1 MVIGGYGMI
10 RKILVANRG
19 EIAARIIRTCEA
31 MNIDTVAI
39 YSEADKEAAFVS
51 MATESYEIGPP
62 RPQESYLHMDR
73 IFEIAKESDVDA
85 VHPGYG
91 FLSENPTFAKR
102 CEEEGLVFIGPSSS
116 MIALMGDKIAAR
128 KAMKNAGIPIIP
140 GTTAALTN
148 VEEAIQEAQ
157 RIGYPLMV
165 KASAGGGGV
174 GMEIV
179 QTEEQLLKAIETNQK
194 RAESLFGDGSL
205 FLEKQIEHAKHIEVQ
220 VVADTF
226 GNVIHL
232 FDRECSVQRRN
243 QKVIEEAPSQL
254 PEEVR
259 LVMGEKS
266 VEACKQLG
274 YENVGTIEF
283 LVDENNNFYFLEMNT
298 RIQVE
303 HPVTE
308 EITGFDLIELQI
320 NVAQGEKLSIVQ
332 ENVSTQGHA
341 IEVRI
346 YAENP
351 ETFFPSPGQI
361 TKCDLPTNKE
371 VRLEMSVGADSM
383 VTPFYDPMIGKL
395 IAKGN
400 TREEALSILREALND
415 LVIEGIQ
422 TNIPLLEKIIRQDA
436 FVNRNITTNYIQEH
450 IQS

>member
-1 MVIGGYGMI
+1 MIGGQRMI

-19 EIAARIIRTCEA
+19 EIAARIIRTCNT

-39 YSEADKEAAFVS
+39 YSEADREAAFVS
-51 MATESYEIGPP
+51 MATEAFEIGPP

-73 IFEIAKESDVDA
+73 IFEIANKSGADA
-85 VHPGYG
+85 IHPGYG
-91 FLSENPTFAKR
+91 FLSENPAFAQR
-102 CEEEGLVFIGPSSS
+102 CEEEGIVFIGPPSS

-128 KAMKNAGIPIIP
+128 EAMKDAGIPIIP
-140 GTTAALTN
+140 GTTTALN
-148 VEEAIQEAQ
+148 NEKEAIQEAE

-165 KASAGGGGV
+165 KAAAGGGGV

-179 QTEEQLLKAIETNQK
+179 QTDEQLLKAIDTNQK
-194 RAESLFGDGSL
+194 RAESLFGDGTL
-205 FLEKQIEHAKHIEVQ
+205 FLEKHIEHAKHIEIQ

-232 FDRECSVQRRN
+232 FDRECSIQRRN
-243 QKVIEEAPSQL
+243 QKVIEEAPSQV

-259 LVMGEKS
+259 LAMGEKS

-283 LVDENNNFYFLEMNT
+283 LVDENNKFYFLEMNT

-303 HPVTE
+303 NPVTE
-308 EITGFDLIELQI
+308 EITGLDLIQMQI
-320 NVAQGEKLSIVQ
+320 NIAQGEKLPIVQ
-332 ENVSTQGHA
+332 EDVSIQGHA

-361 TKCDLPTNKE
+361 TTCEFSSSEK
-371 VRLEMSVGADSM
+371 VRLEMSVTEDSK
-383 VTPFYDPMIGKL
+383 VTPFYDPMIGKM
-395 IAKGN
+395 IVKGS
-400 TREEALSILREALND
+400 TRKEAISILREALSHST
-415 LVIEGIQ
+415 IEGIQ
-422 TNIPLLEKIIRQDA
+422 TNIPMLEKVLQQDA
-436 FVNRNITTNYIQEH
+436 FIKGNITTKYIQEH

>member
-1 MVIGGYGMI
+1 MI

-19 EIAARIIRTCEA
+19 EIAARIIRTCNT

-39 YSEADKEAAFVS
+39 YSEADREVAFVS

-73 IFEIAKESDVDA
+73 IFEITKQTGADA
-85 VHPGYG
+85 IHPGYG

-102 CEEEGLVFIGPSSS
+102 CEEEGIIFIGPSSS
-116 MIALMGDKIAAR
+116 MIALMGNKIAAR
-128 KAMKNAGIPIIP
+128 EAMKRAGIPIIP
-140 GTTAALTN
+140 GTTTALHN
-148 VEEAIQEAQ
+148 KEEAIEEAE

-179 QTEEQLLKAIETNQK
+179 QTEDQLLKAIETNQQ
-194 RAESLFGDGSL
+194 RAESLFGDGAL
-205 FLEKQIEHAKHIEVQ
+205 FLEKQIERAKHIEIQ
-220 VVADTF
+220 VVADAF

-232 FDRECSVQRRN
+232 FDRECSIQRRN
-243 QKVIEEAPSQL
+243 QKVIEEAPSSI
-254 PEEVR
+254 PDEVR
-259 LVMGEKS
+259 LDMGEKS
-266 VEACKQLG
+266 VEACKLLG
-274 YENVGTIEF
+274 YQNIGTIEF
-283 LVDENNNFYFLEMNT
+283 LVDEKNNYYFLEMNT

-308 EITGFDLIELQI
+308 EITGFDLIEMQI
-320 NVAQGEKLSIVQ
+320 NIAQGKKLSTLQ
-332 ENVSTQGHA
+332 EDVAIKGHA

-361 TKCDLPTNKE
+361 TTCDLPSTDK
-371 VRLEMSVGADSM
+371 VRLEMSVDADTM
-383 VTPFYDPMIGKL
+383 VTPFYDPMIGKM
-395 IAKGN
+395 IVKGD
-400 TREEALSILREALND
+400 TREEAISNMRKALSYST
-415 LVIEGIQ
+415 IEGIQ
-422 TNIPLLEKIIRQDA
+422 TNIPLLEKVLQQDT
-436 FVNRNITTNYIQEH
+436 FIKGNITTDYIQKN

>member
-1 MVIGGYGMI
+1 MI

-19 EIAARIIRTCEA
+19 EIAARIIRTCNT

-39 YSEADKEAAFVS
+39 YSEADREAAFVS
-51 MATESYEIGPP
+51 MATEAFEIGPP

-73 IFEIAKESDVDA
+73 IFEIAKKSGADA
-85 VHPGYG
+85 IHPGYG
-91 FLSENPTFAKR
+91 FLSENPAFAQR
-102 CEEEGLVFIGPSSS
+102 CEEEGIVFIGPPSS

-128 KAMKNAGIPIIP
+128 EAMKNAGIPIIP
-140 GTTAALTN
+140 GTTTALN
-148 VEEAIQEAQ
+148 NEKEAIQEAE

-165 KASAGGGGV
+165 KAAAGGGGV

-179 QTEEQLLKAIETNQK
+179 QTDEQLLKAIDTNQK
-194 RAESLFGDGSL
+194 RAESLFGDGTL
-205 FLEKQIEHAKHIEVQ
+205 FLEKHIEHAKHIEIQ

-232 FDRECSVQRRN
+232 FDRECSIQRRN
-243 QKVIEEAPSQL
+243 QKVIEEAPSQV

-259 LVMGEKS
+259 LAMGEKS

-283 LVDENNNFYFLEMNT
+283 LVDENNKFYFLEMNT

-308 EITGFDLIELQI
+308 EITGLDLIQMQI
-320 NVAQGEKLSIVQ
+320 NIAQGEKLPIVQ
-332 ENVSTQGHA
+332 EDVSIQGHA

-361 TKCDLPTNKE
+361 TTCEFSSSEK
-371 VRLEMSVGADSM
+371 VRLEMSVTEDSK
-383 VTPFYDPMIGKL
+383 VTPFYDPMIGKM
-395 IAKGN
+395 IVKGS
-400 TREEALSILREALND
+400 TRKEAISILREALSHST
-415 LVIEGIQ
+415 IEGIQ
-422 TNIPLLEKIIRQDA
+422 TNIPMLEKVLQQDA
-436 FVNRNITTNYIQEH
+436 FIKGNITTKYIQEH

>member
-1 MVIGGYGMI
+1 MI

-19 EIAARIIRTCEA
+19 EIAARIIRTCNT

-39 YSEADKEAAFVS
+39 YSEADREAAFVS
-51 MATESYEIGPP
+51 MATEAFEIGPP

-73 IFEIAKESDVDA
+73 IFEIAKKSGADA
-85 VHPGYG
+85 IHPGYG
-91 FLSENPTFAKR
+91 FLSENPAFAQR
-102 CEEEGLVFIGPSSS
+102 CEEEGIVFIGPPSS

-128 KAMKNAGIPIIP
+128 EAMKNAGIPIIP
-140 GTTAALTN
+140 GTTTALN
-148 VEEAIQEAQ
+148 NEKEAIQEAE

-165 KASAGGGGV
+165 KAAAGGGGV

-179 QTEEQLLKAIETNQK
+179 QTDEQLLKAIDTNQK
-194 RAESLFGDGSL
+194 RAESLFGDGTL
-205 FLEKQIEHAKHIEVQ
+205 FLEKHIEHAKHIEIQ

-232 FDRECSVQRRN
+232 FDRECSIQRRN
-243 QKVIEEAPSQL
+243 QKVIEEAPSQV

-259 LVMGEKS
+259 LAMGEKS

-283 LVDENNNFYFLEMNT
+283 LVDENNKFYFLEMNT

-308 EITGFDLIELQI
+308 EITGLDLIQMQI
-320 NVAQGEKLSIVQ
+320 NIAQGEKLSIVQ
-332 ENVSTQGHA
+332 EDVSIQGHA

-361 TKCDLPTNKE
+361 TTCELSSSEK
-371 VRLEMSVGADSM
+371 VRLEMSVTEDSM
-383 VTPFYDPMIGKL
+383 VTPFYDPMIGKM
-395 IAKGN
+395 IVKGS
-400 TREEALSILREALND
+400 TRKEAISILREVLSHST
-415 LVIEGIQ
+415 IEGIQ
-422 TNIPLLEKIIRQDA
+422 TNIPMLEKVLQQDA
-436 FVNRNITTNYIQEH
+436 FIKGNITTKYIQEH

>member
-1 MVIGGYGMI
+1 
-10 RKILVANRG
+10 
-19 EIAARIIRTCEA
+19 
-31 MNIDTVAI
+31 
-39 YSEADKEAAFVS
+39 
-51 MATESYEIGPP
+51 
-62 RPQESYLHMDR
+62 
-73 IFEIAKESDVDA
+73 
-85 VHPGYG
+85 
-91 FLSENPTFAKR
+91 
-102 CEEEGLVFIGPSSS
+102 

-128 KAMKNAGIPIIP
+128 EAMKNAGIPIIP
-140 GTTAALTN
+140 GTTTALN
-148 VEEAIQEAQ
+148 NEEEAIQEAT

-179 QTEEQLLKAIETNQK
+179 ETEEQLLQAIETNQK

-205 FLEKQIEHAKHIEVQ
+205 FLEKQIKHAKHIEIQ
-220 VVADTF
+220 VVADKY

-232 FDRECSVQRRN
+232 FDRECSIQRRN

-259 LVMGEKS
+259 LAMGEKS

-283 LVDENNNFYFLEMNT
+283 LVDEHNNYYFLEMNT

-308 EITGFDLIELQI
+308 EITGLDLIEMQI
-320 NVAQGEKLSIVQ
+320 NIAQGKKLSILQ
-332 ENVSTQGHA
+332 EDVAIEGHA

-361 TKCDLPTNKE
+361 TTCDLPSSKE
-371 VRLEMSVGADSM
+371 VRLEMSVNADSM
-383 VTPFYDPMIGKL
+383 VTPFYDPMIGKM
-395 IAKGN
+395 IVKGG
-400 TREEALSILREALND
+400 TREEAITNMKKALSISA
-415 LVIEGIQ
+415 IEGIQ
-422 TNIPLLEKIIRQDA
+422 TNIPMLEKILRQDA
-436 FVNRNITTNYIQEH
+436 FIKGNITTKYIQEH

>member
-1 MVIGGYGMI
+1 MI

-19 EIAARIIRTCEA
+19 EIAARIIRTCNT

-39 YSEADKEAAFVS
+39 YSEADREAAFVS
-51 MATESYEIGPP
+51 MATEAFEIGPP

-73 IFEIAKESDVDA
+73 IFEIANKSGADA
-85 VHPGYG
+85 IHPGYG
-91 FLSENPTFAKR
+91 FLSENPAFAQR
-102 CEEEGLVFIGPSSS
+102 CEEEGIVFIGPPSS

-128 KAMKNAGIPIIP
+128 EAMKDAGIPIIP
-140 GTTAALTN
+140 GTTTALN
-148 VEEAIQEAQ
+148 NEKEAIQEAE

-165 KASAGGGGV
+165 KAAAGGGGV

-179 QTEEQLLKAIETNQK
+179 QTDEQLLKAIDTNQK
-194 RAESLFGDGSL
+194 RAESLFGDGTL
-205 FLEKQIEHAKHIEVQ
+205 FLEKHIEHAKHIEIQ

-232 FDRECSVQRRN
+232 FDRECSIQRRN
-243 QKVIEEAPSQL
+243 QKVIEEAPSQV

-259 LVMGEKS
+259 LAMGEKS

-283 LVDENNNFYFLEMNT
+283 LVDENNKFYFLEMNT

-308 EITGFDLIELQI
+308 EITGLDLIQMQI
-320 NVAQGEKLSIVQ
+320 NIAQGEKLPIVQ
-332 ENVSTQGHA
+332 EDVSIQGHA

-361 TKCDLPTNKE
+361 TTCEFSSSEK
-371 VRLEMSVGADSM
+371 VRLEMSVTEDSK
-383 VTPFYDPMIGKL
+383 VTPFYDPMIGKM
-395 IAKGN
+395 IVKGS
-400 TREEALSILREALND
+400 TRKEAISILREALSHST
-415 LVIEGIQ
+415 IEGIQ
-422 TNIPLLEKIIRQDA
+422 TNIPMLEKVLQQDA
-436 FVNRNITTNYIQEH
+436 FIKGNITTKYIQEH

>member
-1 MVIGGYGMI
+1 MI

-19 EIAARIIRTCEA
+19 EIAARIIRTCNT

-39 YSEADKEAAFVS
+39 YSEADREAAFVS
-51 MATESYEIGPP
+51 MATEAFEIGPP

-73 IFEIAKESDVDA
+73 IFEIANKSGADA
-85 VHPGYG
+85 IHPGYG
-91 FLSENPTFAKR
+91 FLSENPAFAQR
-102 CEEEGLVFIGPSSS
+102 CEEEGIVFIGPPSS

-128 KAMKNAGIPIIP
+128 EAMKNAGIPIIP
-140 GTTAALTN
+140 GTTTALN
-148 VEEAIQEAQ
+148 NEKEAIQEAE

-165 KASAGGGGV
+165 KAAAGGGGV

-179 QTEEQLLKAIETNQK
+179 QTDEQLLKAIDTNQK
-194 RAESLFGDGSL
+194 RAESLFGDGTL
-205 FLEKQIEHAKHIEVQ
+205 FLEKHIEHAKHIEIQ

-232 FDRECSVQRRN
+232 FDRECSIQRRN
-243 QKVIEEAPSQL
+243 QKVIEEAPSQV

-259 LVMGEKS
+259 LAMGEKS

-283 LVDENNNFYFLEMNT
+283 LVDENNKFYFLEMNT

-308 EITGFDLIELQI
+308 EITGLDLIEMQI
-320 NVAQGEKLSIVQ
+320 NIAQGEKLPIVQ
-332 ENVSTQGHA
+332 EDVSIQGHA

-361 TKCDLPTNKE
+361 TTCEFSSSEK
-371 VRLEMSVGADSM
+371 VRLEMSVTEDSK
-383 VTPFYDPMIGKL
+383 VTPFYDPMIGKM
-395 IAKGN
+395 IVKGS
-400 TREEALSILREALND
+400 TRKEAISILREALSHST
-415 LVIEGIQ
+415 IEGIQ
-422 TNIPLLEKIIRQDA
+422 TNIPMLEKVLQQDA
-436 FVNRNITTNYIQEH
+436 FIKGNITTKYIQEH